1 MIARRVVRRVAS
13 RWERRNG
20 CPSSASVESLETKV
34 LQSCLPFFPGPGRG
48 SARFAVGVGSR
59 RRQKRGSLRSG
70 SCLVGVWYLLSPACA
85 RRVAWTPAPRPTP
98 FLTSS
103 LATKERKVKV
113 RK

>member
-20 CPSSASVESLETKV
+20 CLSSVSVESLETKV
-34 LQSCLPFFPGPGRG
+34 LQSCLPFFPGPDRTCGG
-48 SARFAVGVGSR
+48 FAVGVESRQRRTRSVGSSSR
-59 RRQKRGSLRSG
+59 
-70 SCLVGVWYLLSPACA
+70 LVGVWYLLSPACA
-85 RRVAWTPAPRPTP
+85 RRVAWTPAPRPAP